1 MKHNIALLH
10 ETMQQYYKISL
21 CREKEV
27 NETKTYRIKGDLV
40 KQIKKK
46 TMEYVIDRKELA
58 GEAEIVN
65 ALILKGLETIR
76 NEDIDRYLRLAEN
89 KQIR

>member
-1 MKHNIALLH
+1 MN
-10 ETMQQYYKISL
+10 
-21 CREKEV
+21 
-27 NETKTYRIKGDLV
+27 TYRIKSDLV

-76 NEDIDRYLRLAEN
+76 NEDIDRYLSLAES

>member
-1 MKHNIALLH
+1 M
-10 ETMQQYYKISL
+10 S
-21 CREKEV
+21 
-27 NETKTYRIKGDLV
+27 ETKAYRVKSDLV

-76 NEDIDRYLRLAEN
+76 NEDIDRYLSLAES

>member
-1 MKHNIALLH
+1 M
-10 ETMQQYYKISL
+10 S
-21 CREKEV
+21 EK
-27 NETKTYRIKGDLV
+27 KTYRIKSDLV

-76 NEDIDRYLRLAEN
+76 NEDIDRYLSLAES